1 MTTTLKSLETGA
13 QAVVRQISGGRLMRS
28 RLQGVGIHPG
38 DTITVIRS
46 GFMGGPVLVGVNGAR
61 IAIGQRQAQRI
72 EVEVPDSA

>member
-1 MTTTLKSLETGA
+1 MTTTLKSLATGA
-13 QAVVRQISGGRLMRS
+13 QAVVQQIHGGQMMRQ

-46 GFMGGPVLVGVNGAR
+46 GFMGGPVLIGIHGAQ

-72 EVEVPDSA
+72 EVEVPDPA